1 MNLIDKF
8 LDVMRLNDDEDD
20 DDYEFANDDYFD
32 DDDEYEAPKKKSTRS
47 EKKSEPK
54 NYYVEKERK
63 VEKERRVERER
74 ENVNPITKI
83 TPIGR
88 TQKKQGTGNGS
99 MEVCVI
105 KPTSIEDE
113 LEITETLMNGRTVI
127 VNMEGLNVEI
137 AQRIIDFISGSVY
150 AMHGNLQKISN
161 FIFLAT
167 PNGVDISGDI
177 QNLMDAFGSSDG
189 AFTF

>member
-1 MNLIDKF
+1 MSLIDKF

-20 DDYEFANDDYFD
+20 DYEFANDDYFD
-32 DDDEYEAPKKKSTRS
+32 DEDDDYGVPKKKTSRREKIS
-47 EKKSEPK
+47 EAK
-54 NYYVEKERK
+54 NTYVERERKAERERK
-63 VEKERRVERER
+63 VVKER

-105 KPTSIEDE
+105 KPTSIEEE

-127 VNMEGLNVEI
+127 INMEGLNVEI

-177 QNLMDAFGSSDG
+177 QNLMDAFGSNDG